1 MLTCCRVER
10 GATTAEVVLER
21 GSRRRGRTGKEH
33 LLVQGNKV
41 AITIMPLGLWADLL
55 KCVDLKTV
63 FSLSP
68 AALLYGLGSLTTFI
82 KFKTR
87 MSCQDIIFP
96 FLSDVQVKCFGIA
109 FLLCDPR
116 KQDIHGSA
124 VCLAIFS
131 DAINERRGRE

>member
-68 AALLYGLGSLTTFI
+68 AAPSLRAGL
-82 KFKTR
+82 
-87 MSCQDIIFP
+87 
-96 FLSDVQVKCFGIA
+96 LSDFYKV
-109 FLLCDPR
+109 
-116 KQDIHGSA
+116 
-124 VCLAIFS
+124 
-131 DAINERRGRE
+131 